1 MRHVYGV
8 VLGVVVAAAVYAG
21 AGWGVARITALHDSG
36 TSLTGIHG
44 LLALAAV
51 AGTGLLL
58 GIVLAVP
65 QVSPLAAGLPGIAM
79 LGWTA
84 LLAISSRRALDLL
97 PLQGTSLGHA
107 LGTGVRML
115 LADGILGLAGA
126 AMIVPL
132 FVPSRWRGRGEDDE
146 ADVELPEEAGL
157 LR

>member
-51 AGTGLLL
+51 AGTGL
-58 GIVLAVP
+58 
-65 QVSPLAAGLPGIAM
+65 
-79 LGWTA
+79 
-84 LLAISSRRALDLL
+84 
-97 PLQGTSLGHA
+97 LQGTSLGHA